1 MAVRTGRTQTR
12 PEASKTDL
20 RTAPQKAPQKVG
32 QVRAI
37 DLTEK
42 PVGDDQLAS
51 PATPHLPHE
60 RDEVVGATGG
70 VPSEKVRQGYRDVKR
85 GLQDTSRAPEA
96 DAAYDKLKK

>member
-1 MAVRTGRTQTR
+1 MATRIDRTQIR
-12 PEASKTDL
+12 PEASKTDS
-20 RTAPQKAPQKVG
+20 RTAPQKARQPG
-32 QVRAI
+32 AI
-37 DLTEK
+37 DLTEE
-42 PVGDDQLAS
+42 PGGHNPLAS

-70 VPSEKVRQGYRDVKR
+70 VPSEKIRQGYRDVKR

>member
-1 MAVRTGRTQTR
+1 MTTRIDRTQTH
-12 PEASKTDL
+12 PEASNTDS
-20 RTAPQKAPQKVG
+20 RTAPQKAG
-32 QVRAI
+32 QPGAI

-42 PVGDDQLAS
+42 PVGHNPLAS

-60 RDEVVGATGG
+60 RDEVVGTTGA
-70 VPSEKVRQGYRDVKR
+70 VPSEKVRQGYRDLKG